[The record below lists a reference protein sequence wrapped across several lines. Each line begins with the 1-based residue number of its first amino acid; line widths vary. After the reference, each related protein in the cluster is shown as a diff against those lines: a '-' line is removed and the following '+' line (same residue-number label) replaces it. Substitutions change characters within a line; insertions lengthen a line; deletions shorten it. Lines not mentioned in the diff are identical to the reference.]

1 MLENVQET
9 SWQRI
14 ELLRQR
20 LYQIVDEHH
29 GNLLHPRV
37 IQASQKLDAEIALA
51 MQSQRPRKTTLHR
64 AVS

>member
-20 LYQIVDEHH
+20 LYQIIDEHH

-37 IQASQKLDAEIALA
+37 IQASQKLDAEIVLA

>member
-51 MQSQRPRKTTLHR
+51 MQSQRKTTLHR

>member
-1 MLENVQET
+1 VLENVQET

-37 IQASQKLDAEIALA
+37 IQASQKLDAEITLA
-51 MQSQRPRKTTLHR
+51 MQSQTKRKTTLHR